1 MAVTNNPVFVR
12 RRKPC
17 PKHTK
22 IRPIIAPTSKFISM
36 KKFFLSIC
44 TVALAVTGV
53 AQDAS
58 QPQGS
63 WYLGMADATDV
74 LNIFSSGIDIA
85 PTVGYAV
92 ADDIV
97 VSLSINNS
105 VDTLGNV
112 LGGTSFDDLSLNLGA
127 QYFMGDYYVGIGLND
142 PANNLGL
149 DLNAGRYIPF
159 KDVLYI
165 TPQVGLMDLTG
176 DPLLGIKIGMGAR
189 F

>member
-1 MAVTNNPVFVR
+1 
-12 RRKPC
+12 
-17 PKHTK
+17 
-22 IRPIIAPTSKFISM
+22 M
-36 KKFFLSIC
+36 KKFVLSLFA
-44 TVALAVTGV
+44 VATATFSF

-63 WYLGMADATDV
+63 WYLGTADATDV
-74 LNIFSSGIDIA
+74 LNIFSSGIEIT

-92 ADDIV
+92 VDDVV
-97 VSLSINNS
+97 VSLSVNNS
-105 VDTLGNV
+105 TDSLGVD

-127 QYFMGDYYVGIGLND
+127 QYFMGDYYVGLGLND
-142 PANNLGL
+142 PMNDLGL

-165 TPQVGLMDLTG
+165 TPQLGLMDLTG
-176 DPLLGIKIGMGAR
+176 DPVLGVKIGMGAR

>member
-1 MAVTNNPVFVR
+1 MIINNPVFVR
-12 RRKPC
+12 RLKPC

-22 IRPIIAPTSKFISM
+22 IRPIIATTSKFISM

-63 WYLGMADATDV
+63 WYLGTADATDV
-74 LNIFSSGIDIA
+74 LSIFSSGISIA

-97 VSLSINNS
+97 V
-105 VDTLGNV
+105 TAKAGF
-112 LGGTSFDDLSLNLGA
+112 GGTFDMLDLSLGG
-127 QYFMGDYYVGIGLND
+127 QYFMGDYYVGLDVDD
-142 PANNLGL
+142 PINNLDLG
-149 DLNAGRYIPF
+149 LNAGRYIDF

-165 TPQVGLMDLTG
+165 APQLNIGMLLNDPVVGVT
-176 DPLLGIKIGMGAR
+176 IGMGAR

>member
-1 MAVTNNPVFVR
+1 
-12 RRKPC
+12 
-17 PKHTK
+17 
-22 IRPIIAPTSKFISM
+22 M
-36 KKFFLSIC
+36 KKFVLSLFA
-44 TVALAVTGV
+44 VATATFSF

-63 WYLGMADATDV
+63 WYLGTANATDV
-74 LNIFSSGIDIA
+74 LNIFSTGIDIA

-97 VSLSINNS
+97 VNLSINNS
-105 VDTLGNV
+105 TDSLGMD
-112 LGGTSFDDLSLNLGA
+112 LGGTTFDDFSLNLGA
-127 QYFMGDYYVGIGLND
+127 QYFMGDYYVGLGLND
-142 PANNLGL
+142 PINDLGL

-165 TPQVGLMDLTG
+165 TPQLGLMDLTG
-176 DPLLGIKIGMGAR
+176 DPVLGIKIGMGAR

>member
-1 MAVTNNPVFVR
+1 
-12 RRKPC
+12 
-17 PKHTK
+17 
-22 IRPIIAPTSKFISM
+22 M

-63 WYLGMADATDV
+63 WYLGTADATDV
-74 LNIFSSGIDIA
+74 LNIFSSGISIA

-97 VSLSINNS
+97 VSLSVNNS
-105 VDTLGNV
+105 VLTDSSGVVINE

>member
-1 MAVTNNPVFVR
+1 MFVLTLKGRCVSR
-12 RRKPC
+12 RHEKGC
-17 PKHTK
+17 
-22 IRPIIAPTSKFISM
+22 IIAPTSKFIFM

-44 TVALAVTGV
+44 AVAMAATGM

-63 WYLGMADATDV
+63 WYLGTADATTV
-74 LNIFSSGIDIA
+74 LNIFSDGIVIA

-97 VSLSINNS
+97 VTAELEESAFDVLALS
-105 VDTLGNV
+105 
-112 LGGTSFDDLSLNLGA
+112 LGG
-127 QYFMGDYYVGIGLND
+127 QYFMGDYFVGVDLND
-142 PANNLGL
+142 PINDLGL
-149 DLNAGRYIPF
+149 DLNAGRYIDF

-165 TPQVGLMDLTG
+165 TPQLNVNSLTG
-176 DPLLGIKIGMGAR
+176 DPTMAISIGMGAR